1 MSQAASH
8 GIHGENLT
16 GGLLAGS
23 ENDQQIKN
31 VGLRSVYEPI
41 SSELER
47 VEKIL
52 QSQLRSDTP
61 WVQQLLQ
68 HNWIN
73 GGKRMRPVFL
83 LLSGAC
89 CGKLTES
96 HLHVAAAVEMIHA
109 ATLVHDDIL
118 DQAETRRHQPTVNAK
133 WGNRVSVLLGDFLFT
148 HAFHLASAANSVD
161 AVQILAESSNR
172 VCEGEIQQNAWQGN
186 FDLSE
191 EDYLGMISQ
200 KTAELCGCSC
210 RLGAML
216 SDASTT
222 TIDEFGKYGINLGVA
237 FQIVD
242 DVLDLVGSPTNV
254 GKTLGTDLFNQ
265 KATLPI
271 IHCLKNL
278 SETESGRFKA
288 LLTAEKTDVDD
299 VIPFLNQTSS
309 IEYARSV
316 AQQHAE
322 NALSFAE
329 PLDGGKYSK
338 ALQYLARFVL
348 DRTH

>member
-8 GIHGENLT
+8 GIQGEDLA
-16 GGLLAGS
+16 GGLMARS
-23 ENDQQIKN
+23 EKDQQMKN
-31 VGLRSVYEPI
+31 VGLRAVYEPI

-47 VEKIL
+47 VDQLL
-52 QSQLRSDTP
+52 QKQLRSDTP

-73 GGKRMRPVFL
+73 GGKRIRPVFL

-89 CGKLTES
+89 CGELTQS
-96 HLHVAAAVEMIHA
+96 HEQVAASVEMVHA

-133 WGNRVSVLLGDFLFT
+133 WGNRASVLLGDFLFT
-148 HAFHLASAANSVD
+148 HAFHLASVSNSIS
-161 AVQILAESSNR
+161 AVQMLAESSNR

-210 RLGAML
+210 RLGALL
-216 SDASTT
+216 SHASTA
-222 TIDEFGKYGINLGVA
+222 TINEFGKYGINLGVA
-237 FQIVD
+237 FQIID
-242 DVLDLVGSPTNV
+242 DVLDLVGSPSNV

-265 KATLPI
+265 KATVAI
-271 IHCLKNL
+271 IHSLKNL
-278 SETESGRFKA
+278 PENEGRQLKA
-288 LLTAEKTDVDD
+288 LLSTEATNVDD
-299 VIPFLNQTSS
+299 VIPFLDQTSS

-316 AQQHAE
+316 AQHHAE
-322 NALSFAE
+322 NALRFAE
-329 PLDGGKYSK
+329 PLDGGKYSR
-338 ALQYLARFVL
+338 ALQHLARFVL